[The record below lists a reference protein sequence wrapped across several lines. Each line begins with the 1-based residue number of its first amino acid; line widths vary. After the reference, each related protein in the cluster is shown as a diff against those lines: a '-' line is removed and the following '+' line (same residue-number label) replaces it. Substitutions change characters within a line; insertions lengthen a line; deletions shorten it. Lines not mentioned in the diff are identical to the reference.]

1 MRSEKQTKNL
11 VILIL
16 ASTYFVSVCA
26 ILYALIYV
34 TQPMQQAP
42 NDRDFIGLISTLL
55 TFLTG
60 VLSGYLTTNGVNSAF
75 NNTVKR
81 IENEK
86 LD

>member
-1 MRSEKQTKNL
+1 MRNEKQTRNI

-16 ASTYFVSVCA
+16 AATYFISVAA

-42 NDRDFIGLISTLL
+42 NDRDFISLISTLL

-60 VLSGYLTTNGVNSAF
+60 VLSGYLTTNGINQAVNKGG
-75 NNTVKR
+75 NK
-81 IENEK
+81 NEQV
-86 LD
+86 